1 MNKCEPDA
9 LLALPD
15 PTLPNTDFRTISTL
29 SDLCDRELVAT
40 IGWAKQIPGKA
51 ILRLHA
57 TFVAYALVMPRKTIV
72 SLYFLECG
80 EINARFRYK
89 TV

>member
-1 MNKCEPDA
+1 MKCCEYGLYMFSDNKLLHALNKCEPDS

-40 IGWAKQIPGKA
+40 IGWAKQIPGNFLVKL
-51 ILRLHA
+51 I
-57 TFVAYALVMPRKTIV
+57 FVYVKQPPRQ
-72 SLYFLECG
+72 FF
-80 EINARFRYK
+80 A
-89 TV
+89 